1 LGKAGRRVVR
11 RTSRCGE
18 VVAAASL
25 PSTSHSCFTTARTN
39 RWLAKQLWLVLGVRG
54 RLRATVQEVRPGAGR
69 LNQHLEPLQRPPR
82 PTPPPPRRRKMAV
95 LVRAKPERRR
105 RRGSRAAPRR
115 SPSATTDPSASAP
128 RLRPDD
134 ALAVL
139 GERGEMSSGPRRWNA
154 REIISMRGTER
165 TNERTGEGGGQ
176 CLGSVAV
183 CGRRSRC
190 VRRHRS
196 VGVAPGPGGDRS

>member
-1 LGKAGRRVVR
+1 MRRG
-11 RTSRCGE
+11 CG
-18 VVAAASL
+18 
-25 PSTSHSCFTTARTN
+25 SCFTTQHQPQLLHYSTN
-39 RWLAKQLWLVLGVRG
+39 EPVVGEAAVV
-54 RLRATVQEVRPGAGR
+54 GAGSPWPSAGDGAGGAAGSR
-69 LNQHLEPLQRPPR
+69 AS
-82 PTPPPPRRRKMAV
+82 PPPRRRKMAV

-128 RLRPDD
+128 RFRPDD